1 MAAASLACGSIN
13 LVRLFWLRKGCVI
26 FLPGV
31 ERQMNHPIRYGS
43 GRAGYKAS
51 SSLVSS
57 RTRCFEAMLR
67 RIQLTATIAMI
78 FGLPF
83 LVHGSQ
89 IALNAHASEA
99 VAAPKPLQLTAET
112 LESDRIRITQWLA
125 RDGFTLSGDIRLRGQ
140 LVTVS
145 AQRKGAPWLLVLDA
159 ATGEIIGRRPLAQSA
174 NTSD

>member
-1 MAAASLACGSIN
+1 MPMQAKPL
-13 LVRLFWLRKGCVI
+13 
-26 FLPGV
+26 
-31 ERQMNHPIRYGS
+31 
-43 GRAGYKAS
+43 
-51 SSLVSS
+51 
-57 RTRCFEAMLR
+57 
-67 RIQLTATIAMI
+67 
-78 FGLPF
+78 
-83 LVHGSQ
+83 
-89 IALNAHASEA
+89 
-99 VAAPKPLQLTAET
+99 PKPLQLKAET